1 MVGMNADNVFSQI
14 VTIAKSNASE
24 LERCQR
30 AIGRIDQFEADV
42 ARSAHRRETTA
53 KHKSRL
59 REMLRIAATGRAL
72 STEERA
78 VFLAAHEGLSREASV
93 LAEEQIRWKSP
104 A

>member
-42 ARSAHRRETTA
+42 ARSAHRRETTT

-78 VFLAAHEGLSREASV
+78 VFLAAHEGLSRAWS
-93 LAEEQIRWKSP
+93 RR
-104 A
+104 